1 MRALPARRIA
11 LGALCAALLTIT
23 TGPTASAADSLP
35 GRDRAASLVARL
47 PQTDTAPT
55 DLTPVTDLVRA
66 VLAAPG
72 GQLPAAEARRLAA
85 AACEA
90 IDRAAND
97 GPSSTSSTS
106 STTVTVVSDSSTP
119 VTPALPGTAA
129 PATGVLL
136 PTTEED
142 GTPAVDLGALREAME
157 NLLNVLL
164 PKADQAAADSG
175 TTTPNETSSTSET
188 SVNGTAESTEGTET
202 ADGTAATETATTAL
216 PSAGELLARVRELL
230 DALTGTAP
238 QTATTLP
245 APAGPAAPATT
256 PGVVSALTSLLLPNS

>member
-11 LGALCAALLTIT
+11 LGALCAALLTTT
-23 TGPTASAADSLP
+23 TGPAALAADSLP

-47 PQTDTAPT
+47 PQTDTVPT

-66 VLAAPG
+66 VLSAPDG
-72 GQLPAAEARRLAA
+72 RLPVAEARRLAA
-85 AACEA
+85 AAREA
-90 IDRAAND
+90 INRAAND
-97 GPSSTSSTS
+97 DPSSTSSTS
-106 STTVTVVSDSSTP
+106 STTVTVVSGSSTP

-164 PKADQAAADSG
+164 AKADQAAADSG
-175 TTTPNETSSTSET
+175 TTTPNETSPTSET
-188 SVNGTAESTEGTET
+188 SGNSTAESTEGAET
-202 ADGTAATETATTAL
+202 ADGTAATETATAAL
-216 PSAGELLARVRELL
+216 SSTDELLARVRELL
-230 DALTGTAP
+230 DALIGTAP

-245 APAGPAAPATT
+245 APAGSAAPATT
-256 PGVVSALTSLLLPNS
+256 PGVVPALTSLLLPIS

>member
-11 LGALCAALLTIT
+11 LGALCAALLTTI
-23 TGPTASAADSLP
+23 TGPTAFAADSLP

-72 GQLPAAEARRLAA
+72 GQLPAADARRLAA
-85 AACEA
+85 AAREA

-97 GPSSTSSTS
+97 DPSSTSSTS
-106 STTVTVVSDSSTP
+106 STTVTVVSGSSTP

-216 PSAGELLARVRELL
+216 PSTGELLARVRELL

>member
-1 MRALPARRIA
+1 
-11 LGALCAALLTIT
+11 
-23 TGPTASAADSLP
+23 
-35 GRDRAASLVARL
+35 
-47 PQTDTAPT
+47 DTAPT

-85 AACEA
+85 AAREA

>member
-11 LGALCAALLTIT
+11 LGALCAALLTTI

-85 AACEA
+85 AAREA

-97 GPSSTSSTS
+97 DPSSTSSTS
-106 STTVTVVSDSSTP
+106 STTVTVVSGSSTP

-216 PSAGELLARVRELL
+216 PSTGELLARVRELL

-256 PGVVSALTSLLLPNS
+256 PGVVPALTSLLLPNS